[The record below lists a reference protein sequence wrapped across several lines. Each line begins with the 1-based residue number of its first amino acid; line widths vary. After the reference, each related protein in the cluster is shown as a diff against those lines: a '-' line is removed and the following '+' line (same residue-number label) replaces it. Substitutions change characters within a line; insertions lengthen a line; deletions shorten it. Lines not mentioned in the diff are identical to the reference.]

1 MTYSCGVL
9 PDIIIFSKA
18 EFFTYDEE
26 PVTVGMINDFMIAPE
41 KLKMVII

>member
-26 PVTVGMINDFMIAPE
+26 PVTVGMMNDFMIVPE
-41 KLKMVII
+41 KLKMVIM